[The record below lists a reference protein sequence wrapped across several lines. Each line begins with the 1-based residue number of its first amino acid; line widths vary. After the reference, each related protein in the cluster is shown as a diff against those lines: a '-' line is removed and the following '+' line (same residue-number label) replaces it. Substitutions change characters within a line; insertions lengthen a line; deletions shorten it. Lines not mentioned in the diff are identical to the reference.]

1 VVGSVSN
8 AREEFKVAKKAKS
21 SGGAAVAEPEE
32 EKQPVLF
39 SVGCMFGRAGFGAE
53 SGSVSV
59 KFPDG
64 VLSASNQSVFIQNNL
79 LVTISTNPTPPG
91 AAQQSLPGMD
101 DAHEQRTLQV
111 SAKRISVGEN
121 DVSVTLKF
129 EKKAVSADFLSTIAA
144 RAGSLIVHEI
154 LSGDAE

>member
-1 VVGSVSN
+1 M
-8 AREEFKVAKKAKS
+8 AKKAKS
-21 SGGAAVAEPEE
+21 SGTAVAEPEE
-32 EKQPVLF
+32 ERLPIMF

-64 VLSASNQSVFIQNNL
+64 VLSSANQSVFIQNNL

-91 AAQQSLPGMD
+91 GPQQSLPGMED
-101 DAHEQRTLQV
+101 SHDQRTLQV

-129 EKKAVSADFLSTIAA
+129 EKKAVSADFLSEIAA

-154 LSGDAE
+154 LSGGCE

>member
-1 VVGSVSN
+1 M
-8 AREEFKVAKKAKS
+8 
-21 SGGAAVAEPEE
+21 
-32 EKQPVLF
+32 F

-79 LVTISTNPTPPG
+79 LVTISSNPVPPG
-91 AAQQSLPGMD
+91 GPQQTLPGMED
-101 DAHEQRTLQV
+101 NHSQRTLQV

-129 EKKAVSADFLSTIAA
+129 EKKAVSADFLSEIAA

>member
-1 VVGSVSN
+1 M
-8 AREEFKVAKKAKS
+8 AKKAKS

-32 EKQPVLF
+32 EKLPVMF
-39 SVGCMFGRAGFGAE
+39 SVGCNFGRAGFGAE

-64 VLSASNQSVFIQNNL
+64 VLSASNQGVFIQNKL
-79 LVTISTNPTPPG
+79 KVTISTNPTPPG
-91 AAQQSLPGMD
+91 GAQQSLPGMED
-101 DAHEQRTLQV
+101 THEQRTLQV

-121 DVSVTLKF
+121 DVSVTLSF
-129 EKKAVSADFLSTIAA
+129 DKKHVSADFLSTIAA

>member
-1 VVGSVSN
+1 M
-8 AREEFKVAKKAKS
+8 AKKAKS
-21 SGGAAVAEPEE
+21 TGGGAAVAEPEE
-32 EKQPVLF
+32 EKRPIMF

-64 VLSASNQSVFIQNNL
+64 VLSAGNQSVFIQNNL

-91 AAQQSLPGMD
+91 GPQQSLPGMQEE

-111 SAKRISVGEN
+111 SAKRISIGEN

-129 EKKAVSADFLSTIAA
+129 DKKAVSADFLSTIAA

-154 LSGDAE
+154 LSGDGE

>member
-1 VVGSVSN
+1 M
-8 AREEFKVAKKAKS
+8 AKKAKS
-21 SGGAAVAEPEE
+21 SGAAVAEPEE
-32 EKQPVLF
+32 EKEPVMF

-64 VLSASNQSVFIQNNL
+64 VLSASNQSVFIQNKL
-79 LVTISTNPTPPG
+79 RVTISTNPTPPG
-91 AAQQSLPGMD
+91 SAQQSLPGMED
-101 DAHEQRTLQV
+101 SHEQRTLQV

-129 EKKAVSADFLSTIAA
+129 DKKDVSADFLSEVAA

-154 LSGDAE
+154 LSSDDE

>member
-1 VVGSVSN
+1 M
-8 AREEFKVAKKAKS
+8 AKKAKS
-21 SGGAAVAEPEE
+21 TGTAAAEPEE
-32 EKQPVLF
+32 ERMPIMF

-64 VLSASNQSVFIQNNL
+64 VLSANNQSVFIQNNL
-79 LVTISTNPTPPG
+79 LVTISSNPVPPG
-91 AAQQSLPGMD
+91 GPQQTLPGMED
-101 DAHEQRTLQV
+101 NHSQRTLQV

-129 EKKAVSADFLSTIAA
+129 EKKAVSADFLSEIAA

>member
-1 VVGSVSN
+1 M
-8 AREEFKVAKKAKS
+8 AKKAKS
-21 SGGAAVAEPEE
+21 TGGGAAVAEPEE
-32 EKQPVLF
+32 EKRPMMF

-64 VLSASNQSVFIQNNL
+64 VLSAGNQSVFIQNNL
-79 LVTISTNPTPPG
+79 CVTISTNPTPPG
-91 AAQQSLPGMD
+91 SPQQSLPGMED
-101 DAHEQRTLQV
+101 SHEQRTLQV

-129 EKKAVSADFLSTIAA
+129 DKKAVSADFLSMIAA

-154 LSGDAE
+154 LSGDGE

>member
-1 VVGSVSN
+1 
-8 AREEFKVAKKAKS
+8 VAKKAKS
-21 SGGAAVAEPEE
+21 TGGGAAVAEPEE
-32 EKQPVLF
+32 EKRPMMF

-64 VLSASNQSVFIQNNL
+64 VLSAGNQSVFIQNNL
-79 LVTISTNPTPPG
+79 CVTISTNPTPPG
-91 AAQQSLPGMD
+91 SPQQSLPGMED
-101 DAHEQRTLQV
+101 SHEQRTLQV

-129 EKKAVSADFLSTIAA
+129 EKKAVSADFLSMIAA

-154 LSGDAE
+154 LSGDGE